1 MSNELDKHISE
12 QLHRYESAV
21 DAEAIWASVKPPRR
35 RRPWL
40 WMLLLLGVL
49 SVAGGS
55 WWMLNDGQQD
65 TGEIGEQHT
74 DSAASAAAPGST
86 TTTQGSTALASD
98 DVAEEQMVER
108 FPTASVETAEIM
120 ERNTGQ
126 SFSTAE
132 FPSPKGIQKKTGA
145 ASMPEETANNKY
157 RIAEKSSETVLDE
170 ARFPAE
176 STAPLAADE
185 SLGKEGQG
193 ETAESTTAF
202 PEDSEPSVNDEV
214 NTASLTRETVQAVD
228 YRLATRAGAISWPE
242 SAALSAVL
250 LSEASSKRRKRRGSP
265 WAIQADGAYLLVKR
279 ELASDSL
286 GSWIDRRLATEE
298 VLEAYSADLGLGY
311 AFHKNW
317 QIRAGLGYTQIN
329 TAFSLLETS
338 SRVDTAEGLQTIIF
352 NPDSTVDSIMGP
364 IEIYETTQRRREIY
378 NSFRQW
384 ELPILVNYEAAF
396 GRMSLIAEAG
406 ARLRFS
412 RSWEGSLLNNSDEV
426 VSLEDQD
433 WYRSGLGLS
442 FQAGLQLGYEISP
455 QWQVRVGGT
464 FRYSP
469 SDFSTEAMPFQER
482 YQLRGLQLGIRYQ
495 LR

>member
-21 DAEAIWASVKPPRR
+21 DAEAIWATVKPPRR

-55 WWMLNDGQQD
+55 WWMLNGGQQD

-74 DSAASAAAPGST
+74 DSAASATAPGST
-86 TTTQGSTALASD
+86 AMTQASTALASD
-98 DVAEEQMVER
+98 DAEEQMVER
-108 FPTASVETAEIM
+108 FPTASAETTEIM

-126 SFSTAE
+126 SSSTAE
-132 FPSPKGIQKKTGA
+132 FPSPQGIQKKIGA
-145 ASMPEETANNKY
+145 NLMPEAIAKNDN
-157 RIAEKSSETVLDE
+157 RIAEESSETVLDE
-170 ARFPAE
+170 AHFPAE

-193 ETAESTTAF
+193 ETAESATAF
-202 PEDSEPSVNDEV
+202 PDDSEPSANDEV
-214 NTASLTRETVQAVD
+214 NTESLTRGTVQTVD

-242 SAALSAVL
+242 SAALPAVL

-265 WAIQADGAYLLVKR
+265 WAIQADGAYLLVQR

-286 GSWIDRRLATEE
+286 GGWIDRRLATEE
-298 VLEAYSADLGLGY
+298 VLEAYSADVSLGY

-338 SRVDTAEGLQTIIF
+338 SRVDTAVGLQTIIF

-442 FQAGLQLGYEISP
+442 FQAGLQLGYELSP